1 MDKNNIFVALTIT
14 AIFIVILY
22 FSTRKTEPYENLRI
36 IRVNKKIY
44 SEPNLNCDM
53 GSKNCRL
60 STGPL
65 GLCDV
70 LTRECVEIPNTAP
83 EKTFKNESMA
93 PPIGE
98 LSSECQW
105 RGICTRKDN
114 GMGVCMSGLCYPATH
129 IAS

>member
-1 MDKNNIFVALTIT
+1 MDNIILAAVGVAIVFTIFFYFCNKNH
-14 AIFIVILY
+14 
-22 FSTRKTEPYENLRI
+22 EPYENLRI
-36 IRVNKKIY
+36 IRVNKKLY

-53 GSKNCRL
+53 GAKTCRL
-60 STGPL
+60 STGPM
-65 GLCDV
+65 GTCDV
-70 LTRECVEIPNTAP
+70 LTRECVEIPNSAP
-83 EKTFKNESMA
+83 QKMYKDVSMA

-98 LSSECQW
+98 RSEECQW